1 MFPVSVDERKLGEVS
16 GDRGLSAVVRE
27 GFRFKAS
34 GLAEFSMSYMVR
46 RLAFPAPPPP
56 PPWPA

>member
-16 GDRGLSAVVRE
+16 GDRGLSAEVRE

-34 GLAEFSMSYMVR
+34 GLAEFSMSYIHKALRPTIR
-46 RLAFPAPPPP
+46 R
-56 PPWPA
+56 